1 MCAVSVCPRVCQI
14 SNSAH
19 HGSYWAGTNLSQRRR
34 INGEF
39 LDSLGHTIVFHYEGL
54 QSKLPPPSHFS
65 PVPETG
71 KEGGALFLPC
81 FWHVFATT
89 LAYLDHFWGHDMF
102 RLSVSF
108 IHFDLPGW
116 YYGMH
121 SICPFIPW
129 PIYLDCP
136 PIHLKEVGRF
146 GILFWLS
153 LEYVRGKWVSQ
164 SSS

>member
-54 QSKLPPPSHFS
+54 QSNCLRLPIFHLFQRR
-65 PVPETG
+65 ERR
-71 KEGGALFLPC
+71 GGRC

-153 LEYVRGKWVSQ
+153 LEYVRGKGVSQ